1 MGSANQ
7 AVTPGRT
14 SLLEAVN
21 VMLQAIGELPINSLE
36 EQQIPEA
43 SMAERTLLQTHRE
56 GQIRGWWWNRETE
69 RVFPVD
75 SQQLVRLPDNVL
87 RFAPNLLEGGGRW
100 VLRGQRLFDSET
112 KSYALPADITSIT
125 ADVVVGL
132 SWDDSPEAYNRWA
145 TMSAARVF
153 AARTMTGD
161 STIQYLAA
169 EERAAL
175 EALLSVE
182 YEANQPNALT
192 GGIGPYPTYTAG
204 LGLLGRRIGGY

>member
-56 GQIRGWWWNRETE
+56 GQVRGWTWNRETD
-69 RVFPVD
+69 RAFPVD
-75 SQQLVRLPDNVL
+75 AQQEVRLPGNVL
-87 RFAPNLLEGGGRW
+87 RFAPNLLEGGERW

>member
-21 VMLQAIGELPINSLE
+21 VMLQTIGELPINTLD

-56 GQIRGWWWNRETE
+56 GQIKGWSWNREIDRT
-69 RVFPVD
+69 FPVD
-75 SQQLVRLPDNVL
+75 SQQGVRLPENVL
-87 RFAPNLLEGGGRW
+87 RFAPNLYEGGGRW
-100 VLRGQRLFDSET
+100 EMRGRRIFDSET
-112 KSYALPADITSIT
+112 KSYALPANITSIT
-125 ADVVVGL
+125 ASVVVGL

-145 TMSAARVF
+145 TMSAARIF
-153 AARTMTGD
+153 AARTMAAD
-161 STIQYLAA
+161 STINYAAA

-182 YEANQPNALT
+182 YEADQPNALT
-192 GGIGPYPTYTAG
+192 GGIGPYPTYIAG